1 MWGIVAAKKLM
12 GILTL
17 ALKTEPYLGSVLIL
31 SENQNK
37 LSSMLLYN
45 ISL

>member
-1 MWGIVAAKKLM
+1 MWGIVAATKLM

-17 ALKTEPYLGSVLIL
+17 AYLGSVLIL

-37 LSSMLLYN
+37 LSSMFLYN